1 MSFNVNYPS
10 TLSSIFSPF
19 SQIGSS
25 SEVFLSFDWFITD
38 YEIKGPF
45 PSNKLFKIF
54 LSALLP
60 IILIAVFSVIWFMIR
75 LMKNGW
81 VPNIKRNII
90 ISFITIIFLFHP
102 RLTQQSL
109 LIFQWTQIDTDVMM
123 TKVDTQIVC
132 YSEEHIKWMFALG
145 FPILIVWV
153 ISAPII
159 ALILLIKHHKSNDNS
174 SIKEYF
180 LILYQGL
187 KEDKFYWEFVNTL
200 RKFLILSVFGMLSS
214 ISLRLGIII
223 GVIIMTAIMRL
234 QQYLN
239 PYKNEENNYI
249 EIIAIEA
256 AIVTIVAALIFL
268 QENSIEILNVC
279 ILTFVITI
287 NARFLVGWI
296 YLLSKIMKEKYKI
309 FQVVSILFLII
320 SYF

>member
-1 MSFNVNYPS
+1 MYIGSPVNWKEGYAGNLWTDWVITNGQKYEKVSDYSWQKWPDPVLNTIRVSGLFLLVFAFIVWIIVVNVRKTEESQMSVLLRIFTNYLQLISSTMSFNVNYPS

-180 LILYQGL
+180 F
-187 KEDKFYWEFVNTL
+187 D
-200 RKFLILSVFGMLSS
+200 
-214 ISLRLGIII
+214 
-223 GVIIMTAIMRL
+223 
-234 QQYLN
+234 
-239 PYKNEENNYI
+239 
-249 EIIAIEA
+249 
-256 AIVTIVAALIFL
+256 IV
-268 QENSIEILNVC
+268 S
-279 ILTFVITI
+279 
-287 NARFLVGWI
+287 R
-296 YLLSKIMKEKYKI
+296 S
-309 FQVVSILFLII
+309 
-320 SYF
+320 